1 MCTFIHACVS
11 MCVQYYADWIVLY
24 MLYVCGDYVCLCVC
38 VRERECVCVISHV
51 LIISPIMA
59 RKHLFKKHI
68 SKDNSSIA
76 SNVCHSVEWDS
87 VESFC

>member
-1 MCTFIHACVS
+1 
-11 MCVQYYADWIVLY
+11 MCVCLSVYNIMQIGLFYICY
-24 MLYVCGDYVCLCVC
+24 MYVGIMCVC
-38 VRERECVCVISHV
+38 VYVCERERVCVCVISHV
-51 LIISPIMA
+51 LSISPIMV
-59 RKHLFKKHI
+59 RKHLFKRHI